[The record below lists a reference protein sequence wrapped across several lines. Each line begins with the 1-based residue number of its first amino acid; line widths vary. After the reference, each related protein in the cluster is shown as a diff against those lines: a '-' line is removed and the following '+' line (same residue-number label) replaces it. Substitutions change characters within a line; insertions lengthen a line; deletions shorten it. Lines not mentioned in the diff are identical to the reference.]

1 LHLSLLGIPFGKE
14 IPFRTGVFHHR
25 ASPKSLIIYHFTLII
40 DGSFKGMEAVTPAK
54 AGVQKCLFSWI
65 PAFAGMTGKVIF

>member
-1 LHLSLLGIPFGKE
+1 MRSQEVIK
-14 IPFRTGVFHHR
+14 
-25 ASPKSLIIYHFTLII
+25 
-40 DGSFKGMEAVTPAK
+40 AVTPAK

>member
-1 LHLSLLGIPFGKE
+1 
-14 IPFRTGVFHHR
+14 
-25 ASPKSLIIYHFTLII
+25 LIIYHFTLII

-65 PAFAGMTGKVIF
+65 PAFAGMTEKGLLELLTSPSMMKCTMVNVK